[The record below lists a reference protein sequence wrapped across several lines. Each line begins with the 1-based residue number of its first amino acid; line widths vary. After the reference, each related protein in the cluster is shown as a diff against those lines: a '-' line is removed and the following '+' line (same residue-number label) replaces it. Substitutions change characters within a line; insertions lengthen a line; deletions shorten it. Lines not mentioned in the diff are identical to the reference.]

1 MLSNSQIVLS
11 QMYDEVDEGNNDLGD
26 ANIDMVRIINSVFL
40 FMILSELVFST
51 NFKNQFAGSVMIL
64 Q

>member
-1 MLSNSQIVLS
+1 MLSNTQIVLS
-11 QMYDEVDEGNNDLGD
+11 QMYGENGEDNTDIGY
-26 ANIDMVRIINSVFL
+26 ANTDMARIIYNIFL